1 MAQDIQP
8 TSEAYHPRDVVF
20 INTHLIQ
27 RAMEG
32 TDRYKTVGKRRLRS
46 EALSVHNGRQVFFAA
61 PGIPPA

>member
-8 TSEAYHPRDVVF
+8 TSEAYHPQDVVF

-32 TDRYKTVGKRRLRS
+32 L
-46 EALSVHNGRQVFFAA
+46 Q
-61 PGIPPA
+61 